1 VGIKIIGNKNQEYV
15 MREIFYNQAL
25 GEALAEEM
33 RRDKNVVLWG
43 IDIGPYGGAN
53 GVTKG
58 IFDEFGPERVMD
70 MPIAELGYVGLGVG
84 AAATGI
90 RPVIELQFSDWI
102 TLPSEMIINQAAKMR
117 YMFGG
122 VLEMPLVIRAPI
134 GAYLSAGAQHS
145 NSFESLFAFVPGIKV
160 VTPSTPYNAKGLLK
174 SAIRDNNTVL
184 FFEHKKLYGVK
195 GDVPEEEYTIPLGK
209 AEVVREGTDVTIV
222 TYSYILQ
229 FCLKA
234 AQILEEQGI
243 SVEIVDL
250 RTVDPL
256 DQETFLKSVRKT
268 HRLVVVQETWRG
280 CSISS
285 EIAAITAEKALYSL
299 DAPIVR
305 VTAEDVPVPFS
316 PVLEQR
322 VLPSIEKIVEAVKQ
336 MMEGEPA

>member
-1 VGIKIIGNKNQEYV
+1 

-43 IDIGPYGGAN
+43 IDIGYYGGAN

-58 IFDEFGPERVMD
+58 LFEEFGSERIID

-145 NSFESLFAFVPGIKV
+145 NSFESLFSFVPGIKV
-160 VTPSTPYNAKGLLK
+160 VTPATPYDAKGLLK

-195 GDVPEEEYTIPLGK
+195 GPVPEEEYTIPLG
-209 AEVVREGTDVTIV
+209 ESLVVREGTDVTIV
-222 TYSYILQ
+222 TYAYMVS

-234 AQILEEQGI
+234 AEKLAAQGI
-243 SVEIVDL
+243 NVEVIDL

-256 DQETFLKSVRKT
+256 DETKFLPSIQKT
-268 HRLVVVQETWRG
+268 HRLVVVQETWRQ
-280 CSISS
+280 CSMSS
-285 EIAAITAEKALYSL
+285 EIAAIAAEKALYYL
-299 DAPIVR
+299 DAPVIR
-305 VTAEDVPVPFS
+305 VTSEDVPMPFS
-316 PVLEQR
+316 PVLEER
-322 VLPSIEKIVEAVKQ
+322 VLPSVDKIINAVNRVMEREA
-336 MMEGEPA
+336 A

>member
-1 VGIKIIGNKNQEYV
+1 

-43 IDIGPYGGAN
+43 IDIGQYGGAN

-58 IFDEFGPERVMD
+58 LFDKFGAERVID

-145 NSFESLFAFVPGIKV
+145 NSFESLFSFVPGIKV
-160 VTPSTPYNAKGLLK
+160 VTPATPYDAKGLLK

-195 GDVPEEEYTIPLGK
+195 GPVPEEEYTIPLGE
-209 AEVVREGTDVTIV
+209 AAVVREGTDVTIV
-222 TYSYILQ
+222 TYAYMVS

-234 AQILEEQGI
+234 AEKLTAQGVN
-243 SVEIVDL
+243 VEIIDL

-256 DQETFLKSVRKT
+256 DEKKILASIQKT
-268 HRLVVVQETWRG
+268 HRLVVVQETWRE
-280 CSISS
+280 CSVSS
-285 EIAAITAEKALYSL
+285 EIAAIAAEKALYYL
-299 DAPIVR
+299 DAPVIR
-305 VTAEDVPVPFS
+305 VTSEDVPIPFS

-322 VLPSIEKIVEAVKQ
+322 VLPSVEKIVDAVNRVL
-336 MMEGEPA
+336 EREPS

>member
-1 VGIKIIGNKNQEYV
+1 

-43 IDIGPYGGAN
+43 IDIGAYGGAN

-58 IFDEFGPERVMD
+58 LFEEFGSERVID

-145 NSFESLFAFVPGIKV
+145 NSFESMFAFVPGIKI
-160 VTPSTPYNAKGLLK
+160 VTPATPYDAKGLLK

-195 GDVPEEEYTIPLGK
+195 GPVPVEEYTIPLG
-209 AEVVREGTDVTIV
+209 ESNVVREGSDVTMV
-222 TYSYILQ
+222 TYSYMLT
-229 FCLKA
+229 FCLEA
-234 AQILEEQGI
+234 AEKLAAEGVN
-243 SVEIVDL
+243 VEVIDL

-256 DQETFLKSVRKT
+256 DQEKFLTSIQKT
-268 HRLVVVQETWRG
+268 HRLVVVQETWRE

-285 EIAAITAEKALYSL
+285 EVAAIAAEKALYYL
-299 DAPIVR
+299 DAPVIR
-305 VTAEDVPVPFS
+305 VTAEDVPMPFS

-322 VLPSIEKIVEAVKQ
+322 VLPSVEKIIDAVNRV
-336 MMEGEPA
+336 MEREPA

>member
-1 VGIKIIGNKNQEYV
+1 

-43 IDIGPYGGAN
+43 IDIGHYGGAN

-58 IFDEFGPERVMD
+58 LFEEFGSERVID

-84 AAATGI
+84 AAATGL

-160 VTPSTPYNAKGLLK
+160 ITPATPYDAKGLLK

-195 GDVPEEEYTIPLGK
+195 GPVPEEEYTIPLG
-209 AEVVREGTDVTIV
+209 ESNIVREGSDVTMV
-222 TYSYILQ
+222 TYSYMVT
-229 FCLKA
+229 FCLEA
-234 AQILEEQGI
+234 AEKLADEGVN
-243 SVEIVDL
+243 VEIIDL
-250 RTVDPL
+250 RSVDPM
-256 DQETFLKSVRKT
+256 DEEKFLASIKKT
-268 HRLVVVQETWRG
+268 HRLVVVQETWRE

-285 EIAAITAEKALYSL
+285 EVAAIAAEKAIFYL
-299 DAPIVR
+299 DAPVIR
-305 VTAEDVPVPFS
+305 VTAEDVPIPFS
-316 PVLEQR
+316 PVLEER
-322 VLPSIEKIVEAVKQ
+322 VLPSVEKIIDAVNQ
-336 MMEGEPA
+336 VMEREPV

>member
-1 VGIKIIGNKNQEYV
+1 

-25 GEALAEEM
+25 GEALGEEM

-43 IDIGPYGGAN
+43 IDIGQYGGAN

-58 IFDEFGPERVMD
+58 LYEEFGAERVID

-84 AAATGI
+84 AAATGL

-122 VLEMPLVIRAPI
+122 VLQMPLVIRAPI

-145 NSFESLFAFVPGIKV
+145 NSFESLFSFVPGIKV
-160 VTPSTPYNAKGLLK
+160 VTPATPYDAKGLLK

-184 FFEHKKLYGVK
+184 FFEHKKLYDVK
-195 GDVPEEEYTIPLGK
+195 GPVPEEEYTIPLGE
-209 AEVVREGTDVTIV
+209 AAVVREGTDVTIV
-222 TYSYILQ
+222 TYAYMVS

-234 AQILEEQGI
+234 AEKLAAQGI
-243 SVEIVDL
+243 NVEIIDL

-256 DQETFLKSVRKT
+256 DENKFLESIKKT
-268 HRLVVVQETWRG
+268 HRLVVVQETWRE
-280 CSISS
+280 CSVSS
-285 EIAAITAEKALYSL
+285 EIAAIAAEKVLYYL
-299 DAPIVR
+299 DAPVIR
-305 VTAEDVPVPFS
+305 VTSEDVPMPFS

-322 VLPSIEKIVEAVKQ
+322 VLPSVEKIIIAVNQVMEREA
-336 MMEGEPA
+336 A

>member
-1 VGIKIIGNKNQEYV
+1 

-25 GEALAEEM
+25 GEALGEEM

-43 IDIGPYGGAN
+43 IDIGQYGGAN

-58 IFDEFGPERVMD
+58 LFEEFGAERVID

-84 AAATGI
+84 AAATGL

-122 VLEMPLVIRAPI
+122 VLQMPLVIRAPI

-145 NSFESLFAFVPGIKV
+145 NSFESLFSFVPGIKV
-160 VTPSTPYNAKGLLK
+160 VTPATPYDAKGLLK

-184 FFEHKKLYGVK
+184 FFEHKKLYDVK
-195 GDVPEEEYTIPLGK
+195 GPVPEEEYTIPLGE
-209 AEVVREGTDVTIV
+209 AAVVREGTDVTIV
-222 TYSYILQ
+222 TYAYMVS

-234 AQILEEQGI
+234 AEKLAARGI
-243 SVEIVDL
+243 NVEIIDL

-256 DQETFLKSVRKT
+256 DENKFLESIKKT
-268 HRLVVVQETWRG
+268 HRLVVVQETWRE
-280 CSISS
+280 CSVSS
-285 EIAAITAEKALYSL
+285 EIAAIAAEKALYYL
-299 DAPIVR
+299 DAPVIR
-305 VTAEDVPVPFS
+305 VTSEDVPMPFS

-322 VLPSIEKIVEAVKQ
+322 VLPSVEKIIIAVNQ
-336 MMEGEPA
+336 VMEREDA

>member
-1 VGIKIIGNKNQEYV
+1 

-268 HRLVVVQETWRG
+268 HRLVVVQETWRE

-305 VTAEDVPVPFS
+305 ITAEDVPVPFS

-322 VLPSIEKIVEAVKQ
+322 VLPSIEKIVKAVKQ

>member
-1 VGIKIIGNKNQEYV
+1 

-25 GEALAEEM
+25 GEALSEEM
-33 RRDKNVVLWG
+33 RRDENVVLWG

-58 IFDEFGPERVMD
+58 IFEEFGPERVID

-122 VLEMPLVIRAPI
+122 VIEMPLVIRAPI

-145 NSFESLFAFVPGIKV
+145 NSFESLFAFVPGIKII
-160 VTPSTPYNAKGLLK
+160 TPSTPYNAKGLLK

-184 FFEHKKLYGVK
+184 CFEHKKLYGMK
-195 GDVPEEEYTIPLGK
+195 GYVPEEEYIIPLGE
-209 AEVVREGTDVTIV
+209 AEIVHEGSDVTIV
-222 TYSYILQ
+222 TYSYMVQ
-229 FCLKA
+229 FCLEA
-234 AQILEEQGI
+234 AEKLKNEGVN
-243 SVEIVDL
+243 VEIVDL

-256 DQETFLKSVRKT
+256 DEDTFLNSIKKT
-268 HRLVVVQETWRG
+268 HRLVVVQEAWRE

-285 EIAAITAEKALYSL
+285 EIAAIAAEKVLYYL
-299 DAPIVR
+299 DAPILR
-305 VTAEDVPVPFS
+305 VTAEDVPMPFS
-316 PVLEQR
+316 PVLEER
-322 VLPSIEKIVEAVKQ
+322 VLPSVGKIIDAVNQ
-336 MMEGEPA
+336 VLEREPA

>member
-1 VGIKIIGNKNQEYV
+1 

-25 GEALAEEM
+25 GEALSEEM
-33 RRDKNVVLWG
+33 RRDENVVLWG

-58 IFDEFGPERVMD
+58 IFEEFGPERVVD

-102 TLPSEMIINQAAKMR
+102 TLPSELIINQAAKMR

-122 VLEMPLVIRAPI
+122 IIEMPLVIRAPI

-145 NSFESLFAFVPGIKV
+145 NSFESIFAFVPGIKII
-160 VTPSTPYNAKGLLK
+160 TPSTPYNAKGLLK

-184 FFEHKKLYGVK
+184 FFEHKKLYGMK
-195 GDVPEEEYTIPLGK
+195 GYVPEEEYTIPLGE
-209 AEVVREGTDVTIV
+209 AEIVHEGSDVTIV
-222 TYSYILQ
+222 TYSYMVQ
-229 FCLKA
+229 FCLEA
-234 AQILEEQGI
+234 AEKLKNEGVN
-243 SVEIVDL
+243 VEIVDL

-256 DQETFLKSVRKT
+256 DEDTFLNSVKKT
-268 HRLVVVQETWRG
+268 HRLVVVQETWRQ

-285 EIAAITAEKALYSL
+285 EIAAIAAEKVLYHL
-299 DAPIVR
+299 DAPVIR
-305 VTAEDVPVPFS
+305 VTAEAVPMPFS
-316 PVLEQR
+316 PVLEER
-322 VLPSIEKIVEAVKQ
+322 VLPSVGKIIDAVNQ
-336 MMEGEPA
+336 VLEREPA

>member
-1 VGIKIIGNKNQEYV
+1 

-58 IFDEFGPERVMD
+58 LFDEFGAERVMD

-195 GDVPEEEYTIPLGK
+195 GAVPEKEYTIPLGE
-209 AEVVREGTDVTIV
+209 AEVVREGNDITLV
-222 TYSYILQ
+222 TYAYMRT
-229 FCLKA
+229 FCERA
-234 AQILEEQGI
+234 ADELANIGVD
-243 SVEIVDL
+243 VEIIDL
-250 RTVDPL
+250 RTVDPI
-256 DQETFLKSVRKT
+256 DKSAVLTSIQKT
-268 HRLVVVQETWRG
+268 HHLVVVQETWRE

-285 EIAAITAEKALYSL
+285 EIAAIAAEEALYYL
-299 DAPIVR
+299 DAPVIR
-305 VTAEDVPVPFS
+305 VTAEDVPIPFS
-316 PVLEQR
+316 PVLEER
-322 VLPSIEKIVEAVKQ
+322 VLPSVEKIVSAVNQ
-336 MMEGEPA
+336 SLERETA

>member
-1 VGIKIIGNKNQEYV
+1 

-33 RRDKNVVLWG
+33 RRDNNVVLWG
-43 IDIGPYGGAN
+43 IDIGHYGGAN

-58 IFDEFGPERVMD
+58 LFEEFGSERVID

-84 AAATGI
+84 AAATGL

-102 TLPSEMIINQAAKMR
+102 TFPSEMIINQAAKMR

-145 NSFESLFAFVPGIKV
+145 NSFESLFSFVPGIKI
-160 VTPSTPYNAKGLLK
+160 VTPATPYDAKGLLK

-195 GDVPEEEYTIPLGK
+195 GPVPEEEYTIPLGE
-209 AEVVREGTDVTIV
+209 AAVVREGTDVTIV
-222 TYSYILQ
+222 TYAYMVS

-234 AQILEEQGI
+234 AEKLAAQGI
-243 SVEIVDL
+243 NVEIIDL

-256 DQETFLKSVRKT
+256 DEKKFLDSIQKT
-268 HRLVVVQETWRG
+268 HRLVVVQETWRE
-280 CSISS
+280 CSVSS
-285 EIAAITAEKALYSL
+285 EIAAIAAEKALYYL
-299 DAPIVR
+299 DAPVIR
-305 VTAEDVPVPFS
+305 VTSEDVPMPFS
-316 PVLEQR
+316 PVLEER
-322 VLPSIEKIVEAVKQ
+322 VLPSVEKIVSAVNRV
-336 MMEGEPA
+336 MERETA

>member
-1 VGIKIIGNKNQEYV
+1 

-25 GEALAEEM
+25 GEALSEEM
-33 RRDKNVVLWG
+33 RRDENVVLWG

-58 IFDEFGPERVMD
+58 IFEEFGPERVID

-122 VLEMPLVIRAPI
+122 IIEMPLVIRAPI

-145 NSFESLFAFVPGIKV
+145 NSFESLFAFVPGIKII
-160 VTPSTPYNAKGLLK
+160 TPSTPYNAKGLLK

-184 FFEHKKLYGVK
+184 CFEHKKLYGMK
-195 GDVPEEEYTIPLGK
+195 GYVPEEEYTIPLGE
-209 AEVVREGTDVTIV
+209 AEIVHEGSDVTIV
-222 TYSYILQ
+222 TYSYMVQ
-229 FCLKA
+229 FCLEA
-234 AQILEEQGI
+234 AEKLKNEGVN
-243 SVEIVDL
+243 VEIVDL

-256 DQETFLKSVRKT
+256 DEDTFLNSIKKT
-268 HRLVVVQETWRG
+268 HRLVVVQEAWRE

-285 EIAAITAEKALYSL
+285 EIAAIAAEKVLYYL
-299 DAPIVR
+299 DAPILR
-305 VTAEDVPVPFS
+305 VTAEDVPMPFS
-316 PVLEQR
+316 PVLEER
-322 VLPSIEKIVEAVKQ
+322 VLPSVGKIIDAVNQ
-336 MMEGEPA
+336 VLEREPA

>member
-1 VGIKIIGNKNQEYV
+1 

-25 GEALAEEM
+25 GEALAEEL

-58 IFDEFGPERVMD
+58 LFDEFGPERIID

-84 AAATGI
+84 AAATGL

-195 GDVPEEEYTIPLGK
+195 GEVPEEEYTISLGE
-209 AEVVREGTDVTIV
+209 AEIIREGSDLTIV
-222 TYSYILQ
+222 TYSYMCQ
-229 FCLKA
+229 FCLEA
-234 AQILEEQGI
+234 AKILEKQGVQ
-243 SVEIVDL
+243 VEIVDL
-250 RTVDPL
+250 RTVDPIDEKMFL
-256 DQETFLKSVRKT
+256 DSVKKT
-268 HRLVVVQETWRG
+268 HRLLVVQEAWRE

-285 EIAAITAEKALYSL
+285 EIAAIAAEKALYYL
-299 DAPIVR
+299 DAPVLR
-305 VTAEDVPVPFS
+305 VTAEDVPMPFS
-316 PVLEQR
+316 PVLEER
-322 VLPSIEKIVEAVKQ
+322 VLPSVKKIIEAANTVLERK
-336 MMEGEPA
+336 PA